1 MFLLSCKLI
10 TFLHRPLFWSHPH
23 LVLGFFF
30 DLKSVRDALSK
41 CNFLPLIW
49 CSWLLHILRIHTPSI
64 SSCITCVQRM

>member
-30 DLKSVRDALSK
+30 DVIKKCERCSRSK

-49 CSWLLHILRIHTPSI
+49 CS
-64 SSCITCVQRM
+64 